1 MVALLA
7 VTIKHERRARLVFD
21 SPLAGAAYTST
32 AFYAV
37 TELDGLAA
45 NPGVVKALVVTSSP
59 QVVELQLDT
68 DLVQGARYSFSAVGV
83 PALDASTTPD
93 PSAVT
98 ATVGRE
104 PAAAA
109 LGAIGPVTDLE
120 LTLFGED
127 LVLDGD
133 FGETPDG
140 DLDTVGGLRCA
151 TLDLQRA
158 AESNGLPWDPS
169 HGLHAREQVDG
180 HPQGLQALRGRAVE
194 MMLRDDRVVSASAEV
209 DFSDTEAPTLIL
221 RPTWIGARGAQQT
234 PVRARFASER

>member
-1 MVALLA
+1 MAIDLLA
-7 VTIKHERRARLVFD
+7 VTIKHERRVRLVFD
-21 SPLAGAAYTST
+21 ASLAGAAFSST
-32 AFYAV
+32 AFYAI

-45 NPGVVKALVVTSSP
+45 NPGVVKALIVTSSP

-93 PSAVT
+93 PSVAT
-98 ATVGRE
+98 ATVGTER
-104 PAAAA
+104 AAAA
-109 LGAIGPVTDLE
+109 IGAPGPLTDLE
-120 LTLFGED
+120 RTLYGVD

-158 AESNGLPWDPS
+158 AESNGLPWDPT
-169 HGLHAREQVDG
+169 HGLHARGAVDG
-180 HPQGLQALRGRAVE
+180 LPQGLQALRGRAIAL
-194 MMLRDDRVVSASAEV
+194 MRRDDRISAADASVVL
-209 DFSDTEAPTLIL
+209 SDPEAPTLLL
-221 RPTWIGARGAQQT
+221 RPTFIGARGTPQAPV
-234 PVRARFASER
+234 PVRLGS